1 MLRRLVDSPL
11 AYFSGAAILLLV
23 IVALQFDLRIPS
35 RPRGTIEDLALLRT
49 RGDLNVVFI
58 LVDTLRADRL
68 SLYGYERQT
77 TPVIDDLAN
86 HGIVFERV
94 IAQSSW
100 TKTSMASLW
109 TGTYPAAHGVLRFD
123 HAIPQEAVMPAE
135 IFKAAGY
142 RTVGIW
148 RNGWVA
154 PNFGFGQGFDV
165 YYTPKAGVDARL
177 QRHSPG
183 AASIGGT
190 DEDVFVAARDFL
202 EHFGREKFF
211 LYLHLMDLHQY
222 VFDDDADAFGPT
234 YSDAY
239 DKSIDWTDRVIGA
252 IVEAL
257 DAAGALPRTVIAI
270 SSDHGEAFLEHGRE
284 GHAYDLYREVVEV
297 PYVIIPPLILDRGIR
312 VEETV
317 ANVDVWPTLLDL
329 VGLPP
334 LRGVDGRSM
343 LPLVLAAGGASPECA
358 PADRAAGGA
367 SPECAPA
374 DLTRPVVSHL
384 DQRWGGRAEPR
395 ELVSLTD
402 GDSRLIVQIDH
413 PDSVEFYDSSTD
425 PWEATNRSEES
436 PPELQP
442 MLEWIDRYRSDSKPP
457 WGVESPTVEVDELR
471 LNQLRALGYRV
482 GS

>member
-1 MLRRLVDSPL
+1 MLRRLVESPST
-11 AYFSGAAILLLV
+11 YFAGAAILSLI
-23 IVALQFDLRIPS
+23 IVVMQFDLRIPS
-35 RPRGTIEDLALLRT
+35 RPRATVADLPLLRT

-58 LVDTLRADRL
+58 LVDTLRADRM

-77 TPVIDDLAN
+77 TPVVDDLAN

-123 HAIPQEAVMPAE
+123 NAIPREAVMPAE

-154 PNFGFGQGFDV
+154 PNFGFAQGFDV
-165 YYTPKAGVDARL
+165 YYTPKAGADAQL

-183 AASIGGT
+183 NAFIGGT
-190 DEDVFVAARDFL
+190 DEDVLMAARDFL
-202 EHFGREKFF
+202 EHFGQEKFL

-239 DKSIDWTDRVIGA
+239 DKAIDWTDRVIGA
-252 IVEAL
+252 IVDAL
-257 DAAGALPRTVIAI
+257 DAADVLPRTVIAI

-284 GHAYDLYREVVEV
+284 GHAFDLYREVVEV
-297 PYVIIPPLILDRGIR
+297 PYVIIPPLILDRAVR
-312 VEETV
+312 VEETI

-334 LRGVDGRSM
+334 LQGADGRSM
-343 LPLVLAAGGASPECA
+343 VPLILAAGGAARERA
-358 PADRAAGGA
+358 PAY
-367 SPECAPA
+367 
-374 DLTRPVVSHL
+374 LVRPVVSHL
-384 DQRWGGRAEPR
+384 DRHWGGRAEPR

-402 GDSRLIVQIDH
+402 GGARAILQRDH
-413 PDSVEFYDSSTD
+413 SNPVEFYDSSAD
-425 PWEATNRSEES
+425 PREATNRAGEN

-442 MLEWIDRYRSDSKPP
+442 MIERINRYLNDSEPP
-457 WGVESPTVEVDELR
+457 WGVESPTVEVDEMR

>member
-1 MLRRLVDSPL
+1 MRRRWIGSPS
-11 AYFSGAAILLLV
+11 AYFAGAAALLLV
-23 IVALQFDLRIPS
+23 IVALQFDLHIPS
-35 RPRGTIEDLALLRT
+35 RSRGTVGDLALLRT
-49 RGDLNVVFI
+49 RSDLNVVFI
-58 LVDTLRADRL
+58 LVDTLRADRM
-68 SLYGYERQT
+68 SLYGYRRPT

-123 HAIPQEAVMPAE
+123 NAIPHEAVMPAE

-165 YYTPKAGVDARL
+165 YYTPKAGAHAQL

-183 AASIGGT
+183 VASVAGT
-190 DEDVFVAARDFL
+190 DEDVFLAARDFL
-202 EHFGREKFF
+202 EHYGQQRFF

-222 VFDDDADAFGPT
+222 VFDDDADDFGPT

-252 IVEAL
+252 IVDAL
-257 DAAGALPRTVIAI
+257 DAADALPRTVIAI

-297 PYVIIPPLILDRGIR
+297 PYVIIPPLILERAVR
-312 VEETV
+312 VEQTI

-334 LRGVDGRSM
+334 LPGADGRSM
-343 LPLVLAAGGASPECA
+343 LPLVLAAGGM
-358 PADRAAGGA
+358 AAE
-367 SPECAPA
+367 PPPA
-374 DLTRPVVSHL
+374 DLTRSVISHL
-384 DQRWGGRAEPR
+384 DQHWGGRADAR
-395 ELVSLTD
+395 EWVSLTE
-402 GDSRLIVQIDH
+402 GNSRLIVRRDQ
-413 PDSVEFYDSSTD
+413 PDSVEFYDWNTD
-425 PWEATNRSEES
+425 PREATSRSAEN
-436 PPELQP
+436 PPRLQP
-442 MLEWIDRYRSDSKPP
+442 MAEQVDRYLKDSRPP
-457 WGVESPTVEVDELR
+457 WGVESPTIEIDALR

>member
-1 MLRRLVDSPL
+1 MLRRLVESPS
-11 AYFSGAAILLLV
+11 AYFAGAAVLLLV

-35 RPRGTIEDLALLRT
+35 RPTGTARDLALLRN

-58 LVDTLRADRL
+58 LVDTLRADRM
-68 SLYGYERQT
+68 SLYGYGRST
-77 TPVIDDLAN
+77 TPVIDELAN

-123 HAIPQEAVMPAE
+123 NAIPREATMPAE

-165 YYTPKAGVDARL
+165 YYTPKAGADAQL

-202 EHFGREKFF
+202 ETFGQEKFF

-222 VFDDDADAFGPT
+222 VFDDDADDFGPT

-252 IVEAL
+252 IVDAL
-257 DAAGALPRTVIAI
+257 DAADVLPRTVIAI

-297 PYVIIPPLILDRGIR
+297 PYLIIPPLILDRGVR
-312 VEETV
+312 VEQTI

-334 LRGVDGRSM
+334 LQGADGRSM
-343 LPLVLAAGGASPECA
+343 LPLVLAAGGASAEPA
-358 PADRAAGGA
+358 PAN
-367 SPECAPA
+367 
-374 DLTRPVVSHL
+374 LTRPVVSHL
-384 DQRWGGRAEPR
+384 DQHWGGRAEAR
-395 ELVSLTD
+395 EWVSLTD
-402 GDSRLIVQIDH
+402 GDSRLIVQVDR
-413 PDSVEFYDSSTD
+413 PDSAEFYDWNTD
-425 PWEATNRSEES
+425 PREAMNRSAEN
-436 PPELQP
+436 PPQLQP
-442 MLEWIDRYRSDSKPP
+442 MLEQIDRYRRDSEPP
-457 WGVESPTVEVDELR
+457 WGVESPTIEVDELR

>member
-1 MLRRLVDSPL
+1 MIHRWVESPSV
-11 AYFSGAAILLLV
+11 YFAGAVILLLV
-23 IVALQFDLRIPS
+23 IVALQFDLRVPS
-35 RPRGTIEDLALLRT
+35 RSRGTAEDLALLRT

-58 LVDTLRADRL
+58 LIDTLRADRL

-123 HAIPQEAVMPAE
+123 NAIPDEAVMPAE

-154 PNFGFGQGFDV
+154 PNFGFAQGFDV
-165 YYTPKAGVDARL
+165 YYTPKAGVDAQL

-183 AASIGGT
+183 VASIGGT
-190 DEDVFVAARDFL
+190 DEDVYLAARDFL
-202 EHFGREKFF
+202 EHFGQEKFF

-239 DKSIDWTDRVIGA
+239 DKALDWTDRVIGA
-252 IVEAL
+252 VVEAL
-257 DAAGALPRTVIAI
+257 DAVDVLPRTVIAI

-284 GHAYDLYREVVEV
+284 GHAYDLHREVVEV
-297 PYVIIPPLILDRGIR
+297 PFVIIPPLILDRGIR
-312 VEETV
+312 VSETV
-317 ANVDVWPTLLDL
+317 ANIDVWPTLLDL

-334 LRGVDGRSM
+334 LPGVDGRSM
-343 LPLVLAAGGASPECA
+343 LPLILATAESA
-358 PADRAAGGA
+358 PDRV
-367 SPECAPA
+367 SS
-374 DLTRPVVSHL
+374 DLTRPVISHL
-384 DQRWGGRAEPR
+384 DQNWGGRAEPR
-395 ELVSLTD
+395 EWVSLTD
-402 GDSRLIVQIDH
+402 GDARLILQRDH
-413 PDSVEFYDSSTD
+413 PNSVEFYDSSTD
-425 PWEATNRSEES
+425 PWEATNRSAES
-436 PPELQP
+436 PPALQP
-442 MLEWIDRYRSDSKPP
+442 MVERIDRYLKDSKAP
-457 WGVESPTVEVDELR
+457 WGVESPTIEVDELR

>member
-1 MLRRLVDSPL
+1 M
-11 AYFSGAAILLLV
+11 LLLV
-23 IVALQFDLRIPS
+23 IVAMQFDLRIPS
-35 RPRGTIEDLALLRT
+35 RPRGTVGDLARLRT
-49 RGDLNVVFI
+49 RGDLNIVFI
-58 LVDTLRADRL
+58 LVDTLRADRM
-68 SLYGYERQT
+68 SLYGYGRQT
-77 TPVIDDLAN
+77 TPVIDDLAK

-123 HAIPQEAVMPAE
+123 NAIPDDAVMPAE
-135 IFKAAGY
+135 ICKEAGY

-165 YYTPKAGVDARL
+165 YYTPKAGADARL

-190 DEDVFVAARDFL
+190 DEDVLIAARDFL
-202 EHFGREKFF
+202 EHFGQEKFF

-239 DKSIDWTDRVIGA
+239 DKAIDWTDRVIGA
-252 IVEAL
+252 IVDAL

-284 GHAYDLYREVVEV
+284 GHAYDLHREVVEV

-312 VEETV
+312 VEQTI

-334 LRGVDGRSM
+334 LPGVDGRSM
-343 LPLVLAAGGASPECA
+343 LPLILAAGGASPEHA
-358 PADRAAGGA
+358 P
-367 SPECAPA
+367 E
-374 DLTRPVVSHL
+374 DLARPVVSHL
-384 DQRWGGRAEPR
+384 DQHWGGRAEAR
-395 ELVSLTD
+395 EWVSLTD
-402 GDSRLIVQIDH
+402 GDSRLILQSDH
-413 PDSVEFYDSSTD
+413 PNSVAFYDRSSD
-425 PWEATNRSEES
+425 PGEAMNRAAEN
-436 PPELQP
+436 PPELKP
-442 MLEWIDRYRSDSKPP
+442 MLEWVDRYLKDSEPP
-457 WGVESPTVEVDELR
+457 WGVESPTIEIDELR
-471 LNQLRALGYRV
+471 LHQLRALGYRV

>member
-123 HAIPQEAVMPAE
+123 HAIPHETVMPAE

-165 YYTPKAGVDARL
+165 YYTPRAGADARL

-202 EHFGREKFF
+202 EHFGQEKFF

-358 PADRAAGGA
+358 PADRAA
-367 SPECAPA
+367 
-374 DLTRPVVSHL
+374 
-384 DQRWGGRAEPR
+384 
-395 ELVSLTD
+395 D

-442 MLEWIDRYRSDSKPP
+442 MLEWIDRYRSDSEPP
-457 WGVESPTVEVDELR
+457 WGVESPIVEIDELR

-482 GS
+482 GSSSRAG

>member
-1 MLRRLVDSPL
+1 MFRRLVESPS
-11 AYFSGAAILLLV
+11 AYFVGAVVLLLV

-35 RPRGTIEDLALLRT
+35 RPTGTARDLALLRN

-58 LVDTLRADRL
+58 LVDTLRADRM
-68 SLYGYERQT
+68 SLYGYGRPT

-109 TGTYPAAHGVLRFD
+109 TGTYPAAHGVLRFNNV
-123 HAIPQEAVMPAE
+123 IPPEAVMPAE
-135 IFKAAGY
+135 IFKAMGY

-165 YYTPKAGVDARL
+165 YYTPKAGADARL

-183 AASIGGT
+183 AAAIAGT
-190 DEDVFVAARDFL
+190 DEDVFVAVRDFL
-202 EHFGREKFF
+202 AHFGQEKFF

-222 VFDDDADAFGPT
+222 VFYDDADAFGPT

-239 DKSIDWTDRVIGA
+239 DKSIDWTDRVIGE
-252 IVEAL
+252 IVAAL

-297 PYVIIPPLILDRGIR
+297 PFVIIPPLILDRGVR
-312 VEETV
+312 VDETI
-317 ANVDVWPTLLDL
+317 ANIDVWPTLLDL

-334 LRGVDGRSM
+334 LQGVDGRSM
-343 LPLVLAAGGASPECA
+343 LPLILAAGGRSADYA
-358 PADRAAGGA
+358 PAN
-367 SPECAPA
+367 
-374 DLTRPVVSHL
+374 LTRPIISHL
-384 DQRWGGRAEPR
+384 DQHWGGRGQPR
-395 ELVSLTD
+395 NVVSLTD
-402 GDSRLIVQIDH
+402 RDTRVIVHGEQANSI
-413 PDSVEFYDSSTD
+413 ELYDWSSD
-425 PWEATNRSEES
+425 PREATNRSAEN

-442 MLEWIDRYRSDSKPP
+442 MLERIDRYRTDSKAP
-457 WGVESPTVEVDELR
+457 WGVESPTIEIDALQ
-471 LNQLRALGYRV
+471 LNQLKALGYRV

>member
-1 MLRRLVDSPL
+1 
-11 AYFSGAAILLLV
+11 LLLV
-23 IVALQFDLRIPS
+23 IVALQFDLRVPS
-35 RPRGTIEDLALLRT
+35 RPRGTVGDLALLRD

-58 LVDTLRADRL
+58 LVDSLRADRL

-123 HAIPQEAVMPAE
+123 NA
-135 IFKAAGY
+135 
-142 RTVGIW
+142 W

-154 PNFGFGQGFDV
+154 PNFGFAQGFDV
-165 YYTPKAGVDARL
+165 YYTPKAGADARL
-177 QRHSPG
+177 QRHSPD
-183 AASIGGT
+183 ATFIGGT
-190 DEDVFVAARDFL
+190 DEDVLMAVRDFL
-202 EHFGREKFF
+202 EHFGQEKFF

-239 DKSIDWTDRVIGA
+239 DKAIDWTDRVIGA
-252 IVEAL
+252 IVDAL
-257 DAAGALPRTVIAI
+257 DTAGALPRTLIAI

-312 VEETV
+312 IEETI

-334 LRGVDGRSM
+334 LQGADGRSM
-343 LPLVLAAGGASPECA
+343 LPLVLEAGGASPG
-358 PADRAAGGA
+358 RAL
-367 SPECAPA
+367 E

-384 DQRWGGRAEPR
+384 DQHWGGRAEPR
-395 ELVSLTD
+395 EWVSLTR
-402 GDSRLIVQIDH
+402 GDSRVILQIDH
-413 PDSVEFYDSSTD
+413 PNSVEFYDSSTD
-425 PWEATNRSEES
+425 PGEATNRSEEGL
-436 PPELQP
+436 PALQP
-442 MLEWIDRYRSDSKPP
+442 MLERIERYLNDSEPP
-457 WGVESPTVEVDELR
+457 WGVESPTVEIDELR

>member
-1 MLRRLVDSPL
+1 MLRRWVDSPS
-11 AYFSGAAILLLV
+11 AYFVAAAVLLLI
-23 IVALQFDLRIPS
+23 IVALQFDLRVPS
-35 RPRGTIEDLALLRT
+35 RRSGTVRDLALLRG

-58 LVDTLRADRL
+58 LFDTLRADRM
-68 SLYGYERQT
+68 SLYGYERPT

-123 HAIPQEAVMPAE
+123 HVIPDEAVLPAE

-165 YYTPKAGVDARL
+165 YYTPKAGADARL

-183 AASIGGT
+183 AASIAGT

-202 EHFGREKFF
+202 EHFGQEKFF

-222 VFDDDADAFGPT
+222 VFDDDADAFGST

-252 IVEAL
+252 IVAAL
-257 DAAGALPRTVIAI
+257 DEVDALRRTLVVIA
-270 SSDHGEAFLEHGRE
+270 SDHGEAFLEHGRE
-284 GHAYDLYREVVEV
+284 GHAFDLSREVVEV
-297 PYVIIPPLILDRGIR
+297 PFVIVPPLILDRGIR

-329 VGLPP
+329 LGLPP
-334 LRGVDGRSM
+334 LQGVDGRSM
-343 LPLVLAAGGASPECA
+343 LPLVLTAGGSSAARA
-358 PADRAAGGA
+358 PK
-367 SPECAPA
+367 
-374 DLTRPVVSHL
+374 DLTRPVISHL
-384 DQRWGGRAEPR
+384 DRHWGGRGPVR
-395 ELVSLTD
+395 HVVSLTD
-402 GDSRLIVQIDH
+402 GNSRLIVQGDP
-413 PDSVEFYDSSTD
+413 PDSVEFYDWSRD
-425 PWEATNRSEES
+425 PREAANRAAED
-436 PPELQP
+436 PPQLQP
-442 MLEWIDRYRSDSKPP
+442 MAERIDRYRKNSKPP
-457 WGVESPTVEVDELR
+457 WGVASPRIEVDALR
-471 LNQLRALGYRV
+471 LDQLRALGYRL

>member
-1 MLRRLVDSPL
+1 MLRRLIESPS
-11 AYFSGAAILLLV
+11 AYFAGAAMLLLV
-23 IVALQFDLRIPS
+23 IVAMQFDLRIPS
-35 RPRGTIEDLALLRT
+35 RPRGTVGDLARLRT

-58 LVDTLRADRL
+58 LVDTLRADRM

-77 TPVIDDLAN
+77 TPVIDELAK

-123 HAIPQEAVMPAE
+123 NAIPDDAVMPAE
-135 IFKAAGY
+135 IFKEAGY

-190 DEDVFVAARDFL
+190 DEDVFIAARDFL
-202 EHFGREKFF
+202 EHFGQEKFF

-239 DKSIDWTDRVIGA
+239 DKAIDWTDRVIGA
-252 IVEAL
+252 IVDAL

-284 GHAYDLYREVVEV
+284 GHAYDLHREVVEV

-312 VEETV
+312 VEQTI

-334 LRGVDGRSM
+334 LPGVDGRSM
-343 LPLVLAAGGASPECA
+343 LPLILAAGGASPEH
-358 PADRAAGGA
+358 
-367 SPECAPA
+367 APA
-374 DLTRPVVSHL
+374 DLARPVVSHL
-384 DQRWGGRAEPR
+384 DQHWGGRAEAR
-395 ELVSLTD
+395 EWVSLTD
-402 GDSRLIVQIDH
+402 GDSRLILQSDH
-413 PDSVEFYDSSTD
+413 PNSVAFYDWSSD
-425 PWEATNRSEES
+425 PREAMNRAAEN
-436 PPELQP
+436 PPELKP
-442 MLEWIDRYRSDSKPP
+442 MLEWVDRYLKDSEPP
-457 WGVESPTVEVDELR
+457 WGVESPTIEIDELR
-471 LNQLRALGYRV
+471 LHQLRALGYRV

>member
-1 MLRRLVDSPL
+1 MIHRWIESPS
-11 AYFSGAAILLLV
+11 AYFAGAVILLLV
-23 IVALQFDLRIPS
+23 IIALQFDLRVPS
-35 RPRGTIEDLALLRT
+35 RSRGTVGDLALLRT

-77 TPVIDDLAN
+77 TPVIDDLAK

-123 HAIPQEAVMPAE
+123 NAIPDEAVMPAE
-135 IFKAAGY
+135 IFKEAGY

-154 PNFGFGQGFDV
+154 PNFGFAQGFDV
-165 YYTPKAGVDARL
+165 YYTPKAGVDAQL

-183 AASIGGT
+183 VASIGGT
-190 DEDVFVAARDFL
+190 DEDVYLAARDFL
-202 EHFGREKFF
+202 EHFGQEKFF

-239 DKSIDWTDRVIGA
+239 DKALDWTDRVIGA
-252 IVEAL
+252 VIEAL
-257 DAAGALPRTVIAI
+257 DAADVLPRTVIAI

-297 PYVIIPPLILDRGIR
+297 PFVIIPPLILDRGIR
-312 VEETV
+312 VAETV

-334 LRGVDGRSM
+334 LPGVDGRSM
-343 LPLVLAAGGASPECA
+343 LPLVLASAESA
-358 PADRAAGGA
+358 PDRV
-367 SPECAPA
+367 SS
-374 DLTRPVVSHL
+374 DLTRPVISHL
-384 DQRWGGRAEPR
+384 DRNWGGRAEPR
-395 ELVSLTD
+395 EWVSLTD
-402 GDSRLIVQIDH
+402 GDVRLILQRDQLN
-413 PDSVEFYDSSTD
+413 SVEFYDLSSD
-425 PWEATNRSEES
+425 PWEATNRSAES
-436 PPELQP
+436 PPALQP
-442 MLEWIDRYRSDSKPP
+442 MVERIDRYLKDSKPP
-457 WGVESPTVEVDELR
+457 WGVESPTIEVDALR

>member
-1 MLRRLVDSPL
+1 
-11 AYFSGAAILLLV
+11 LLLI

-35 RPRGTIEDLALLRT
+35 RPRGTVGDLALLRT

-68 SLYGYERQT
+68 SLYGYGRPT
-77 TPVIDDLAN
+77 TPVIDGLAN

-123 HAIPQEAVMPAE
+123 NAIPDGAVMPAE

-154 PNFGFGQGFDV
+154 PNFGFAQGFDV
-165 YYTPKAGVDARL
+165 YYTPKAGADARL

-190 DEDVFVAARDFL
+190 DEDVFVAAQDFL
-202 EHFGREKFF
+202 EHFGQEKFF

-222 VFDDDADAFGPT
+222 VFDDGADAFGPT

-252 IVEAL
+252 IVDAL

-284 GHAYDLYREVVEV
+284 GHAHDLYREVVEV

-312 VEETV
+312 VDETV

-334 LRGVDGRSM
+334 LQGVDGRSM
-343 LPLVLAAGGASPECA
+343 MPLILAAGGASPE
-358 PADRAAGGA
+358 RV
-367 SPECAPA
+367 SA

-384 DQRWGGRAEPR
+384 DQNWGGRAEPR

-402 GDSRLIVQIDH
+402 GDSRLILQIDH
-413 PDSVEFYDSSTD
+413 PNSVEFYDSSTD
-425 PWEATNRSEES
+425 PWEANNRSAGN
-436 PPELQP
+436 PPELKP
-442 MLEWIDRYRSDSKPP
+442 MLERIDRYLNDSEPP
-457 WGVESPTVEVDELR
+457 WGVESPAVEVDELR

>member
-1 MLRRLVDSPL
+1 MLRRLVESPS
-11 AYFSGAAILLLV
+11 AYFVGAAILLLV
-23 IVALQFDLRIPS
+23 IVAMQFDLRIPS
-35 RPRGTIEDLALLRT
+35 RPTGTVGDLALLRT

-68 SLYGYERQT
+68 SLYGYGRQT

-123 HAIPQEAVMPAE
+123 NAIPDEAVMPAE
-135 IFKAAGY
+135 IFKTAGY

-165 YYTPKAGVDARL
+165 YYTPKAGADARL

-183 AASIGGT
+183 AAFIGGT
-190 DEDVFVAARDFL
+190 DEDVLIAARDFL
-202 EHFGREKFF
+202 EHFGQEKFF

-239 DKSIDWTDRVIGA
+239 DKAIDWTDRVIGA
-252 IVEAL
+252 VVEAL

-284 GHAYDLYREVVEV
+284 GHAYDLYREVIEV
-297 PYVIIPPLILDRGIR
+297 PFVIIPPLILDREIR
-312 VEETV
+312 VAETI

-334 LRGVDGRSM
+334 LQGVDGRSM
-343 LPLVLAAGGASPECA
+343 LPLILATAESSLYSVP
-358 PADRAAGGA
+358 
-367 SPECAPA
+367 S
-374 DLTRPVVSHL
+374 DLTRPVISHL
-384 DQRWGGRAEPR
+384 DQNWGGRAEPH
-395 ELVSLTD
+395 EWVSLTD
-402 GDSRLIVQIDH
+402 GESRLILQGDQPI
-413 PDSVEFYDSSTD
+413 SVEFYDSSTD
-425 PWEATNRSEES
+425 PWEVRNRSAEN
-436 PPELQP
+436 PPALQP
-442 MLEWIDRYRSDSKPP
+442 MIERIDRYLKDSKPP
-457 WGVESPTVEVDELR
+457 WGVASPTIEVDELR

>member
-1 MLRRLVDSPL
+1 MFRRLVESPS
-11 AYFSGAAILLLV
+11 AYFAGAAALFLV

-35 RPRGTIEDLALLRT
+35 RPTGTVRDLTLLRT

-58 LVDTLRADRL
+58 LVDTLRADRM
-68 SLYGYERQT
+68 SLYGYGRPT

-123 HAIPQEAVMPAE
+123 NAIPHEALMPAE

-165 YYTPKAGVDARL
+165 YYTPKAGADAQL

-202 EHFGREKFF
+202 ETFGQEKFF

-222 VFDDDADAFGPT
+222 VFDDDAEDFGPT

-252 IVEAL
+252 LVDAL
-257 DAAGALPRTVIAI
+257 DAADVLPRTVIAI

-297 PYVIIPPLILDRGIR
+297 PFLIIPPLILDRGVR
-312 VEETV
+312 VEQTV

-334 LRGVDGRSM
+334 LQGADGRSM
-343 LPLVLAAGGASPECA
+343 LPLVLAAGGSSAEPA
-358 PADRAAGGA
+358 PGY
-367 SPECAPA
+367 
-374 DLTRPVVSHL
+374 LTRPVVSHL
-384 DQRWGGRAEPR
+384 DQNWGGRAEAR
-395 ELVSLTD
+395 EWVSLTD
-402 GDSRLIVQIDH
+402 GDSRLIVQADR
-413 PDSVEFYDSSTD
+413 PDSAEFYDWNTD
-425 PWEATNRSEES
+425 PREVTNRSAEH
-436 PPELQP
+436 PPQLQP
-442 MLEWIDRYRSDSKPP
+442 MLERIDRYRRDSEPP
-457 WGVESPTVEVDELR
+457 WGVESPTIEVDELR

>member
-1 MLRRLVDSPL
+1 MIHRWVESPS
-11 AYFSGAAILLLV
+11 AYFAGAVILLLV
-23 IVALQFDLRIPS
+23 IIALQFDLRVPS
-35 RPRGTIEDLALLRT
+35 RSRGTVGDLALLRT

-77 TPVIDDLAN
+77 TPVIDDLAK

-123 HAIPQEAVMPAE
+123 NAIPDEAVMPAE
-135 IFKAAGY
+135 IFKEAGY

-154 PNFGFGQGFDV
+154 PNFGFAQGFDV
-165 YYTPKAGVDARL
+165 YYTPKAGVDAQL

-183 AASIGGT
+183 VASIGGT
-190 DEDVFVAARDFL
+190 DEDVYLAARDFL
-202 EHFGREKFF
+202 EHFGQEKFF

-239 DKSIDWTDRVIGA
+239 DKALDWTDRVIGA
-252 IVEAL
+252 VIEAL
-257 DAAGALPRTVIAI
+257 DAADVLPRTVIAI
-270 SSDHGEAFLEHGRE
+270 ASDHGEAFLEHGRE

-297 PYVIIPPLILDRGIR
+297 PFVIIPPLILDRGIR
-312 VEETV
+312 VAETV

-334 LRGVDGRSM
+334 LPGVDGRSM
-343 LPLVLAAGGASPECA
+343 LPLILASAESA
-358 PADRAAGGA
+358 PDRV
-367 SPECAPA
+367 SS
-374 DLTRPVVSHL
+374 DLTRPVISHL
-384 DQRWGGRAEPR
+384 DRNWGGRAEPR
-395 ELVSLTD
+395 EWVSLTD
-402 GDSRLIVQIDH
+402 GDVRLILQRDQLN
-413 PDSVEFYDSSTD
+413 SVEFYDLSSD
-425 PWEATNRSEES
+425 PWEATNRSAES
-436 PPELQP
+436 PPALQP
-442 MLEWIDRYRSDSKPP
+442 MVERIDRYLKDSKPP
-457 WGVESPTVEVDELR
+457 WGVESPTIEVDELR

>member
-1 MLRRLVDSPL
+1 MFRRLVESPSV
-11 AYFSGAAILLLV
+11 YFAGAAILLSI
-23 IVALQFDLRIPS
+23 IVAMQFDLRIPS
-35 RPRGTIEDLALLRT
+35 RPRGSVEDLALLRD

-68 SLYGYERQT
+68 SLYGYERRT

-123 HAIPQEAVMPAE
+123 NAIPDDAVMPAE

-154 PNFGFGQGFDV
+154 PNFGFDQGFDV
-165 YYTPKAGVDARL
+165 YFNPKAGADARL

-183 AASIGGT
+183 VASIAGT
-190 DEDVFVAARDFL
+190 DEDLFVAARDFL
-202 EHFGREKFF
+202 EHFGQEKFF

-239 DKSIDWTDRVIGA
+239 DKAIDWTDRVIGA
-252 IVEAL
+252 IVDAL
-257 DAAGALPRTVIAI
+257 DTEGVLPRTVIAI

-312 VEETV
+312 VEETI

-343 LPLVLAAGGASPECA
+343 LPLVLAVGGAAMERV
-358 PADRAAGGA
+358 PAN
-367 SPECAPA
+367 
-374 DLTRPVVSHL
+374 LTRPVVSHL
-384 DQRWGGRAEPR
+384 DRHWGGRAESR

-402 GDSRLIVQIDH
+402 GNLRLVVTGNH
-413 PDSVEFYDSSTD
+413 PSSVEFYDASTD
-425 PWEATNRSEES
+425 PWEATDRSAES

-442 MLEWIDRYRSDSKPP
+442 MLERVDRYLEDSEPP
-457 WGVESPTVEVDELR
+457 WGVESPTVEIDELQ

>member
-1 MLRRLVDSPL
+1 M
-11 AYFSGAAILLLV
+11 LLV
-23 IVALQFDLRIPS
+23 IAAMQFDLRIPS
-35 RPRGTIEDLALLRT
+35 RPSGTARDLALLRT
-49 RGDLNVVFI
+49 RGDLNIVFI
-58 LVDTLRADRL
+58 LVDTLRADRM
-68 SLYGYERQT
+68 SLYGYGRPT
-77 TPVIDDLAN
+77 TPVIDGLAN

-123 HAIPQEAVMPAE
+123 NAIPDAAVMPAE
-135 IFKAAGY
+135 ICKEAGY

-165 YYTPKAGVDARL
+165 YYTPKAGADARL

-190 DEDVFVAARDFL
+190 DEDVFMAARDFL
-202 EHFGREKFF
+202 EHFGQEKFF

-239 DKSIDWTDRVIGA
+239 DKALDWTDRVIGA
-252 IVEAL
+252 IVDAL
-257 DAAGALPRTVIAI
+257 DAAGVLPRTVIVI

-284 GHAYDLYREVVEV
+284 GHAYDLYREVIEV

-312 VEETV
+312 VEETI

-334 LRGVDGRSM
+334 LQGIDGRSM
-343 LPLVLAAGGASPECA
+343 LPLILSAGGASPA
-358 PADRAAGGA
+358 RV
-367 SPECAPA
+367 PA
-374 DLTRPVVSHL
+374 DLTRPIVSHL
-384 DQRWGGRAEPR
+384 DQHWGGRAEPR
-395 ELVSLTD
+395 EWVSLTD
-402 GDSRLIVQIDH
+402 GDSRLILQSDN
-413 PDSVEFYDSSTD
+413 PNSVAFYDWSTD
-425 PWEATNRSEES
+425 PWEAMNRVADN

-442 MLEWIDRYRSDSKPP
+442 MLEQIDRYLKDSEPP
-457 WGVESPTVEVDELR
+457 WGVESPTIEVDELR

>member
-1 MLRRLVDSPL
+1 MFRRLVESPS
-11 AYFSGAAILLLV
+11 AYFVGAVVLLLV
-23 IVALQFDLRIPS
+23 IIALQFDLRIPS
-35 RPRGTIEDLALLRT
+35 RPTGTVRDLALLRN

-58 LVDTLRADRL
+58 LVDTLRADRM
-68 SLYGYERQT
+68 SLYGYGRPT

-123 HAIPQEAVMPAE
+123 NAIPHEATMPAE

-154 PNFGFGQGFDV
+154 PNFGFDQGFDV
-165 YYTPKAGVDARL
+165 YYTPKAGANAQI

-202 EHFGREKFF
+202 ETFGQEKFF

-222 VFDDDADAFGPT
+222 VFDDDANDFGPT

-252 IVEAL
+252 LVDAL
-257 DAAGALPRTVIAI
+257 DAADVLPRTVIAI

-297 PYVIIPPLILDRGIR
+297 PFLIIPPLILDRGVR
-312 VEETV
+312 VEQTI

-329 VGLPP
+329 VGLSP
-334 LRGVDGRSM
+334 LQGADGRSM
-343 LPLVLAAGGASPECA
+343 LPLVLAAGGAFAEP
-358 PADRAAGGA
+358 
-367 SPECAPA
+367 APA

-384 DQRWGGRAEPR
+384 DQHWGGRAEAR
-395 ELVSLTD
+395 EWVSLTD
-402 GDSRLIVQIDH
+402 GDSRLIVQVDR
-413 PDSVEFYDSSTD
+413 PDSAEFYDWGTD
-425 PWEATNRSEES
+425 PREATNRSAEN
-436 PPELQP
+436 PPQLQP
-442 MLEWIDRYRSDSKPP
+442 MLERIDRYRSDSEPP
-457 WGVESPTVEVDELR
+457 WGVESPTIEVDELR

>member
-1 MLRRLVDSPL
+1 MFRRLIESPS
-11 AYFSGAAILLLV
+11 AYFAAAAVLLLI

-35 RPRGTIEDLALLRT
+35 RPGGTVRDLALLRN

-58 LVDTLRADRL
+58 LVDTLRADRM
-68 SLYGYERQT
+68 SLYGYGRPT

-86 HGIVFERV
+86 HGVIFERV

-123 HAIPQEAVMPAE
+123 NAIPREALMPAE

-165 YYTPKAGVDARL
+165 YYTPKAGADAQL

-202 EHFGREKFF
+202 DSFGQEKFF

-222 VFDDDADAFGPT
+222 VFDDDADDFGPT

-252 IVEAL
+252 LVDAL
-257 DAAGALPRTVIAI
+257 DAADVLPRTLIAI
-270 SSDHGEAFLEHGRE
+270 ASDHGEAFLEHGRE

-297 PYVIIPPLILDRGIR
+297 PFLIIPPLILDRGVR
-312 VEETV
+312 VEQTV

-334 LRGVDGRSM
+334 LPGADGRSM
-343 LPLVLAAGGASPECA
+343 LPLVLAAGET
-358 PADRAAGGA
+358 PAT
-367 SPECAPA
+367 PAPA
-374 DLTRPVVSHL
+374 DLARPVVSHL
-384 DQRWGGRAEPR
+384 DQHWGGRGEAR
-395 ELVSLTD
+395 EWVSLTD
-402 GDSRLIVQIDH
+402 GDSRLIVRAGR
-413 PDSVEFYDSSTD
+413 PDSAEFYDWSRD
-425 PWEATNRSEES
+425 PREATNRSAEN
-436 PPELQP
+436 PPQLQP
-442 MLEWIDRYRSDSKPP
+442 MLERIDRYRRDSEPP
-457 WGVESPTVEVDELR
+457 WGVESPTIEIDELR

>member
-1 MLRRLVDSPL
+1 MLRRLIESPS
-11 AYFSGAAILLLV
+11 AYFAGAAMLLLV
-23 IVALQFDLRIPS
+23 IVAMQFDLRIPS
-35 RPRGTIEDLALLRT
+35 RPRGTVGDLARLRT
-49 RGDLNVVFI
+49 RGDLNIVFI
-58 LVDTLRADRL
+58 LVDTLRADRM
-68 SLYGYERQT
+68 SLYGYGRQT
-77 TPVIDDLAN
+77 TPVIDDLAK

-123 HAIPQEAVMPAE
+123 NAIPDDAVMPAE
-135 IFKAAGY
+135 ICKEAGY

-154 PNFGFGQGFDV
+154 PSFGFGQGFDV
-165 YYTPKAGVDARL
+165 YYTPKAGADARL

-190 DEDVFVAARDFL
+190 DEDVFIAARDFL
-202 EHFGREKFF
+202 EHFGQEKFF

-239 DKSIDWTDRVIGA
+239 DKAIDWTDRVIGA
-252 IVEAL
+252 IVDAL
-257 DAAGALPRTVIAI
+257 DAAGVLPRTVIAI

-284 GHAYDLYREVVEV
+284 GHAYDLHREVVEV

-312 VEETV
+312 VEQTI

-334 LRGVDGRSM
+334 LPEVDGRSM
-343 LPLVLAAGGASPECA
+343 LPLILAAGGASPEH
-358 PADRAAGGA
+358 
-367 SPECAPA
+367 APA
-374 DLTRPVVSHL
+374 DLARPVVSHL
-384 DQRWGGRAEPR
+384 DQHWGGRAEAR
-395 ELVSLTD
+395 EWVSLTD
-402 GDSRLIVQIDH
+402 GDSRLILQSDH
-413 PDSVEFYDSSTD
+413 PNSVAFYDRSSD
-425 PWEATNRSEES
+425 PGEAMNRAAEN
-436 PPELQP
+436 PPELKP
-442 MLEWIDRYRSDSKPP
+442 MLEWVDRYLKDSEPP
-457 WGVESPTVEVDELR
+457 WGVESPTIEIDELR
-471 LNQLRALGYRV
+471 LHQLRALGYRV

>member
-1 MLRRLVDSPL
+1 MLRRLVESPS
-11 AYFSGAAILLLV
+11 AYFAGAAVLLLV

-35 RPRGTIEDLALLRT
+35 RPTGTPRDLALLRN

-58 LVDTLRADRL
+58 LVDTLRADRM
-68 SLYGYERQT
+68 SLYGYGRST
-77 TPVIDDLAN
+77 TPVIDELAN

-123 HAIPQEAVMPAE
+123 NAIPHEATMPAE

-165 YYTPKAGVDARL
+165 YYTPKAGADAQL

-202 EHFGREKFF
+202 EIFGQEKFF

-222 VFDDDADAFGPT
+222 VFDDDADDFGPT

-252 IVEAL
+252 IVDAL
-257 DAAGALPRTVIAI
+257 DAADVLPRTVIAI

-297 PYVIIPPLILDRGIR
+297 PYLIIPPLILDRGVR
-312 VEETV
+312 VEQTI

-334 LRGVDGRSM
+334 LQGADGRSM
-343 LPLVLAAGGASPECA
+343 LPLVLAAGGASAEPV
-358 PADRAAGGA
+358 PAN
-367 SPECAPA
+367 
-374 DLTRPVVSHL
+374 LTRPVVSHL
-384 DQRWGGRAEPR
+384 DQHWGGRAEAR
-395 ELVSLTD
+395 EWVSLTD
-402 GDSRLIVQIDH
+402 GDSRLIVQVDR
-413 PDSVEFYDSSTD
+413 PDSAEFYDRKTD
-425 PWEATNRSEES
+425 PPAAMDRSAEK
-436 PPELQP
+436 PPQLPP
-442 MLEWIDRYRSDSKPP
+442 MLEQIDRYRRDSEPP
-457 WGVESPTVEVDELR
+457 WGVESPTIEVDELR

>member
-1 MLRRLVDSPL
+1 MLLRRIDS
-11 AYFSGAAILLLV
+11 AWACFAGAAVLLL
-23 IVALQFDLRIPS
+23 IIIALQFDLRIPS
-35 RPRGTIEDLALLRT
+35 RPRGATRDLALLRT

-58 LVDTLRADRL
+58 LVDTLRADRM
-68 SLYGYERQT
+68 SLYGYGRPT

-123 HAIPQEAVMPAE
+123 NVIPDEAVMPAE

-165 YYTPKAGVDARL
+165 YYTPKAGADARL

-183 AASIGGT
+183 AAAIAGT

-202 EHFGREKFF
+202 EHFGQEKFF

-252 IVEAL
+252 IVGAL

-297 PYVIIPPLILDRGIR
+297 PFVIIPPLILDHGVR

-329 VGLPP
+329 AGLPP
-334 LRGVDGRSM
+334 LQGVDGRSM
-343 LPLVLAAGGASPECA
+343 LPLVVAAGGISLARA
-358 PADRAAGGA
+358 PAN
-367 SPECAPA
+367 
-374 DLTRPVVSHL
+374 LTRPVISHL
-384 DQRWGGRAEPR
+384 DRHWGGRGQPR
-395 ELVSLTD
+395 DVVSLTD
-402 GDSRLIVQIDH
+402 GDARVIVHGEQAN
-413 PDSVEFYDSSTD
+413 SVEFYDWSSD
-425 PWEATNRSEES
+425 PREATNRSAEI

-442 MLEWIDRYRSDSKPP
+442 MLERIDRYRRDSEPP
-457 WGVESPTVEVDELR
+457 WGVESPTIEVDALR

>member
-1 MLRRLVDSPL
+1 MPRRRLDSAS
-11 AYFSGAAILLLV
+11 AYFAGAAILLLV

-35 RPRGTIEDLALLRT
+35 RPRGTVGDLALLQT

-68 SLYGYERQT
+68 SLYGYGRQT

-123 HAIPQEAVMPAE
+123 HVIPNEAVMPAE

-154 PNFGFGQGFDV
+154 PNFGFAQGFDV
-165 YYTPKAGVDARL
+165 YYTPKAGADAQL

-183 AASIGGT
+183 VASIGGT
-190 DEDVFVAARDFL
+190 DEDVLMATEDFL
-202 EHFGREKFF
+202 EHFGQEKFF

-239 DKSIDWTDRVIGA
+239 DKAIDWTDRVIGA
-252 IVEAL
+252 IVDAL
-257 DAAGALPRTVIAI
+257 DSAGALPRTVIAI

-297 PYVIIPPLILDRGIR
+297 PFVIIPPLILDRGIR
-312 VEETV
+312 VDETI

-334 LRGVDGRSM
+334 LQGVDGRSM
-343 LPLVLAAGGASPECA
+343 LPLILAGRGASPE
-358 PADRAAGGA
+358 R
-367 SPECAPA
+367 APA

-384 DQRWGGRAEPR
+384 DQHWGGRAEPR
-395 ELVSLTD
+395 EWVSLTD
-402 GDSRLIVQIDH
+402 GDSRLIVRVGQPNSI
-413 PDSVEFYDSSTD
+413 EFYDSSTD
-425 PWEATNRSEES
+425 PSEATNRSAENS
-436 PPELQP
+436 TELKP
-442 MLEWIDRYRSDSKPP
+442 MVERIDRYLIDSEPP
-457 WGVESPTVEVDELR
+457 WGVESLTIEVDELR

>member
-1 MLRRLVDSPL
+1 M
-11 AYFSGAAILLLV
+11 
-23 IVALQFDLRIPS
+23 
-35 RPRGTIEDLALLRT
+35 
-49 RGDLNVVFI
+49 
-58 LVDTLRADRL
+58 
-68 SLYGYERQT
+68 SLYGYGRPT

-123 HAIPQEAVMPAE
+123 NAIPHEATMPAE
-135 IFKAAGY
+135 IFEAAGY

-165 YYTPKAGVDARL
+165 YYTPKAGADAQL

-183 AASIGGT
+183 AVSIGGT

-202 EHFGREKFF
+202 ETFGQEKFF

-222 VFDDDADAFGPT
+222 VFDDDANDFGPT

-252 IVEAL
+252 IVDAL
-257 DAAGALPRTVIAI
+257 DAADVLPRTVIAI

-297 PYVIIPPLILDRGIR
+297 PFLIIPPLILDRGVR
-312 VEETV
+312 VEQTI

-334 LRGVDGRSM
+334 LQGADGRSM
-343 LPLVLAAGGASPECA
+343 LPLVLAAGGALAEP
-358 PADRAAGGA
+358 
-367 SPECAPA
+367 APA

-384 DQRWGGRAEPR
+384 DQHWGGRAEAR
-395 ELVSLTD
+395 EWVSLAD
-402 GDSRLIVQIDH
+402 GGSRLIVQVDR
-413 PDSVEFYDSSTD
+413 PDSAEFYDWNTD
-425 PWEATNRSEES
+425 PRESTNRSAEN
-436 PPELQP
+436 PPQLQP
-442 MLEWIDRYRSDSKPP
+442 MLERIDRYRSDSKPP
-457 WGVESPTVEVDELR
+457 WGVESPTIEVDELR

>member
-1 MLRRLVDSPL
+1 MLRRLVESPST
-11 AYFSGAAILLLV
+11 YFAGAAILLLV
-23 IVALQFDLRIPS
+23 IVATQFDLRIPS
-35 RPRGTIEDLALLRT
+35 RPRGTVGDLTLLRN

-58 LVDTLRADRL
+58 LVDTLRADRM

-77 TPVIDDLAN
+77 TPVVDDLAN

-123 HAIPQEAVMPAE
+123 NVIPDDAVMPAE

-165 YYTPKAGVDARL
+165 YYTPKAGADAQL

-183 AASIGGT
+183 VAFIGGT
-190 DEDVFVAARDFL
+190 DEDVLIAVRDFL
-202 EHFGREKFF
+202 EHFGQEKFF

-222 VFDDDADAFGPT
+222 VFDAAADAFGPT

-239 DKSIDWTDRVIGA
+239 DKSIDWTDRLIGA
-252 IVEAL
+252 IVDAV
-257 DAAGALPRTVIAI
+257 DAAGVFPRTVIAI

-297 PYVIIPPLILDRGIR
+297 PYVIIPPLILDRGVRI
-312 VEETV
+312 EETV
-317 ANVDVWPTLLDL
+317 ANIDVWPTLLDL

-334 LRGVDGRSM
+334 LQGVDGRSM
-343 LPLVLAAGGASPECA
+343 LPLILAAGGASAERLPT
-358 PADRAAGGA
+358 
-367 SPECAPA
+367 

-384 DQRWGGRAEPR
+384 DQHWGGRAAPR

-402 GDSRLIVQIDH
+402 GDLRLIVQGD
-413 PDSVEFYDSSTD
+413 PPELVELYDSSTD
-425 PWEATNRSEES
+425 PGEVANRAEGNPS
-436 PPELQP
+436 ELQP
-442 MLEWIDRYRSDSKPP
+442 MREWIDRYLKNSEPP
-457 WGVESPTVEVDELR
+457 WGVESPTVEVDALQ